1 MHSNRYTLI
10 FTTLVTMILAFILSS
25 AYSSLED
32 ITNNNIQA
40 DIKKNIL
47 SSLGFAPSN
56 KAPWTTENVE
66 QIFKESIVSFVVD
79 KSGNVIPGK
88 LPQDIDPKVDTEL
101 YPLYKKIVDGKV
113 DGFAIPIS
121 GKGLWGTMYGY
132 FAIESDGATAKGIT
146 FYKHIETPG
155 LGAEVDKPWFQ
166 QNFVGKR
173 FIDNDGNLIGIQTIK
188 GKVDESSDEA
198 YHQVDGITGATMTS
212 RGLNEFLLKDLKFYN
227 PYFEQIRKNINRS

>member
-32 ITNNNIQA
+32 ITNSNIQA

-66 QIFKESIVSFVVD
+66 QIFQESIVSFVVD

-88 LPQDIDPKVDTEL
+88 LPQDIDPSVDTEL

-132 FAIESDGATAKGIT
+132 FAIEPDGATAKGIT

>member
-10 FTTLVTMILAFILSS
+10 FTTMITMVLAFILSS
-25 AYSSLED
+25 VFSSLD
-32 ITNNNIQA
+32 ALTQKNIQA

-47 SSLGFAPSN
+47 SSLDFSPSV
-56 KAPWTTENVE
+56 KAPWTVENVE
-66 QIFKESIVSFVVD
+66 EIFNESIVSFVVNS
-79 KSGNVIPGK
+79 SGKVVPNK
-88 LPQDIDPKVDTEL
+88 LPEDIDPKLEKDL
-101 YPLYKKIVDGKV
+101 FPLYKKVVDGNI

-132 FAIESDGATAKGIT
+132 FAIEPDGATAKGIT
-146 FYKHIETPG
+146 FYRHIETPG

-173 FIDNDGNLIGIQTIK
+173 FIDDDGNLVGIQTVK

-198 YHQVDGITGATMTS
+198 YHLVDGITGATMTS
-212 RGLNEFLLKDLKFYN
+212 RGLNQFLLKGLQTYN
-227 PYFEQIRKNINRS
+227 PYFDQIRKGNEG

>member
-10 FTTLVTMILAFILSS
+10 FTTMITMVLAFILSS
-25 AYSSLED
+25 VFSSLD
-32 ITNNNIQA
+32 ALTQKNIQA

-47 SSLGFAPSN
+47 SSLDFSPSVE
-56 KAPWTTENVE
+56 APWTVENVE
-66 QIFKESIVSFVVD
+66 EIFNESIVSFVVNR
-79 KSGNVIPGK
+79 SGKVVPNK
-88 LPQDIDPKVDTEL
+88 LPEDIDPKLEKDL
-101 YPLYKKIVDGKV
+101 FPLYKKVVDGNI

-132 FAIESDGATAKGIT
+132 FAIEPDGATAKGIT
-146 FYKHIETPG
+146 FYRHIETPG

-173 FIDNDGNLIGIQTIK
+173 FIDDDGNLVGIQTVK

-198 YHQVDGITGATMTS
+198 YHLVDGITGATMTS
-212 RGLNEFLLKDLKFYN
+212 RGLNQFLLKGLQAYN
-227 PYFEQIRKNINRS
+227 PYFDQIRKGNKG

>member
-10 FTTLVTMILAFILSS
+10 FTTLITMILAFVLSS

-32 ITNNNIQA
+32 ITYNNIQA

-47 SSLGFAPSN
+47 SSLGFTPSN
-56 KAPWTTENVE
+56 EDSWTTEKVE
-66 QIFKESIVSFVVD
+66 QIFNESIVSFVIN
-79 KSGNVIPGK
+79 KSGNVIPDK
-88 LPQDIDPKVDTEL
+88 LPEDLDPKVDTDL
-101 YPLYKKIVDGKV
+101 YPLYKKIVDGQV
-113 DGFAIPIS
+113 DGFSIPIS
-121 GKGLWGTMYGY
+121 GKGLWGSMYGY
-132 FAIESDGATAKGIT
+132 FSIEPDGATAKGIT

-173 FIDNDGNLIGIQTIK
+173 FIDKEGNLIGIQTVK
-188 GKVDESSDEA
+188 GKVDNSSDEA

-212 RGLNEFLLKDLKFYN
+212 RGLNKFLLKDLKYYN
-227 PYFEQIRKNINRS
+227 SYFEQIRKSIKS

>member
-32 ITNNNIQA
+32 ITNSNIQA

-56 KAPWTTENVE
+56 KVPWTTENVE

>member
-32 ITNNNIQA
+32 ITNSNIQA

-66 QIFKESIVSFVVD
+66 QIFQESIVSFVVD

-132 FAIESDGATAKGIT
+132 FAIEPDGATAKGIT

-155 LGAEVDKPWFQ
+155 LG
-166 QNFVGKR
+166 
-173 FIDNDGNLIGIQTIK
+173 
-188 GKVDESSDEA
+188 
-198 YHQVDGITGATMTS
+198 
-212 RGLNEFLLKDLKFYN
+212 
-227 PYFEQIRKNINRS
+227 

>member
-32 ITNNNIQA
+32 ITNSNIQA

-88 LPQDIDPKVDTEL
+88 LPKDIDPKVDTEL

-113 DGFAIPIS
+113 EGFAIPIS

>member
-32 ITNNNIQA
+32 ITNSNIQA

-227 PYFEQIRKNINRS
+227 PYFEQIRKKINRS

>member
-10 FTTLVTMILAFILSS
+10 FTTMITMILAFILSS
-25 AYSSLED
+25 VFSSLD
-32 ITNNNIQA
+32 GLTQKNIQA

-47 SSLGFAPSN
+47 SSLDFSPSVE
-56 KAPWTTENVE
+56 APWTVENVE
-66 QIFKESIVSFVVD
+66 EIFNESIVSFVVNS
-79 KSGNVIPGK
+79 SGEVVPNK
-88 LPQDIDPKVDTEL
+88 LPEDIDPKQDQDL
-101 YPLYKKIVDGKV
+101 FPLYKKVVDGKI

-132 FAIESDGATAKGIT
+132 FAIEPDGATAKGIT
-146 FYKHIETPG
+146 FYRHIETPG

-173 FIDNDGNLIGIQTIK
+173 FIDDDGNLVGIQTVK

-198 YHQVDGITGATMTS
+198 YHLVDGITGATMTS
-212 RGLNEFLLKDLKFYN
+212 RGLNQFLLKGLQTYN
-227 PYFEQIRKNINRS
+227 PYFDQIRKGNEG

>member
-10 FTTLVTMILAFILSS
+10 FTTTITMVLAFILSS
-25 AYSSLED
+25 VFSSLD
-32 ITNNNIQA
+32 DLTQKNIQA

-47 SSLGFAPSN
+47 SSLGFSPSIE
-56 KAPWTTENVE
+56 APWTVENVE
-66 QIFKESIVSFVVD
+66 EIFNESIVSFVVNS
-79 KSGNVIPGK
+79 SGEVFPNK
-88 LPQDIDPKVDTEL
+88 LPEDIDPKLEEGL
-101 YPLYKKIVDGKV
+101 FPLYKKVVDGNT

-132 FAIESDGATAKGIT
+132 FAIEPDGATAKGIT
-146 FYKHIETPG
+146 FYRHIETPG

-173 FIDNDGNLIGIQTIK
+173 FIDDDGNLVGIQTVK

-198 YHQVDGITGATMTS
+198 YHLVDGITGATMTS
-212 RGLNEFLLKDLKFYN
+212 RGLNQFLLKGLQIYN
-227 PYFEQIRKNINRS
+227 PYFDQIRKGNEG

>member
-10 FTTLVTMILAFILSS
+10 FTTMITMILAFILSS
-25 AYSSLED
+25 VFSSLD
-32 ITNNNIQA
+32 ALTQKNIQA

-47 SSLGFAPSN
+47 SSLDFSPSVE
-56 KAPWTTENVE
+56 APWTVENVE
-66 QIFKESIVSFVVD
+66 EIFNESIVSFVVN
-79 KSGNVIPGK
+79 SLGEVVPNK
-88 LPQDIDPKVDTEL
+88 LPEDIDPKIDQDL
-101 YPLYKKIVDGKV
+101 FPLYKKVVDGKI

-132 FAIESDGATAKGIT
+132 FAIEPDGATAKGIT
-146 FYKHIETPG
+146 FYRHIETPG

-173 FIDNDGNLIGIQTIK
+173 FIDNDGNLVGIQTVK

-198 YHQVDGITGATMTS
+198 YHLVDGITGATMTS
-212 RGLNEFLLKDLKFYN
+212 RGLNQFLLKGLQTYN
-227 PYFEQIRKNINRS
+227 PYFDQIRKGNEG

>member
-25 AYSSLED
+25 TYSSLED
-32 ITNNNIQA
+32 ITNSNIQA

-188 GKVDESSDEA
+188 GKVDELSDEA